1 MKEKFKIRTI
11 VFVEGKV
18 FNPLYGYK
26 DAVIVTVDGVETNS
40 FTSECDAQCYA
51 AGLRDAFAISGYK
64 VIFEN
69 RIPIDVNV

>member
-51 AGLRDAFAISGYK
+51 AGLRDAFTISGYK
-64 VIFEN
+64 VVIEN
-69 RIPIDVNV
+69 RISINLHV